1 MDMIKL
7 KKLIKSKVL
16 KEYKTKINFD
26 NPQNYIEIGNLTIIA
41 KLVCNENTVV
51 YEFVLDTQ
59 FCNSNELTHKEI
71 TMINEIMTI
80 LEEHKQLA
88 ISKLKKWTVEEYK
101 EELYKK
107 QIKSEQLINALK
119 EAFLSKNKDEI
130 RE

>member
-1 MDMIKL
+1 MDMINL

-119 EAFLSKNKDEI
+119 EAFLSKNKDVI